1 MGTGCDT
8 ILAQIAAEVLECP
21 IDAITVLGADTDSS
35 PYDSGSYAS
44 STTYL
49 TGKATERCALR
60 LREQICKLGAE
71 LLGVPADAVE
81 FDGKE
86 VFTTEKAG
94 DETKKIALADIA
106 TASMYGHEIPLEV
119 TESRTAHISPPP
131 FMAGAVELEIDM
143 ETGETSV
150 INYAAAVD

>member
-1 MGTGCDT
+1 M
-8 ILAQIAAEVLECP
+8 
-21 IDAITVLGADTDSS
+21 
-35 PYDSGSYAS
+35 
-44 STTYL
+44 TYL

-60 LREQICKLGAE
+60 LREQICKLVRE
-71 LLGVPADAVE
+71 LLGVRRMQWNL
-81 FDGKE
+81 
-86 VFTTEKAG
+86 TEKRYSQPKKPG
-94 DETKKIALADIA
+94 MTKKIALADIA

-150 INYAAAVD
+150 INYAAAVDCGTPINPNLSRPQVEGGPMQESAWR